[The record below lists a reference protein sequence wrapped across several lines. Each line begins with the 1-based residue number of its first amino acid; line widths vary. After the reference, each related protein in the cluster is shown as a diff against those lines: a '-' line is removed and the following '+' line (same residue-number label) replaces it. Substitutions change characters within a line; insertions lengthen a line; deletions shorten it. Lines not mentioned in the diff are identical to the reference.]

1 MTTRS
6 TVAPPR
12 LSVATSRGGTRA
24 RWALVRRWTTGK
36 AWVHGLLVALSVIC
50 IYPLL
55 WMFTMSIKT
64 DEEIGQDE
72 MVPAVP
78 VFRDRSP
85 YIRGPA
91 HVVRPADVD
100 EARFAAVLP
109 TLQDLTMSIAL
120 SSLPSAL
127 PASVDPQAWASST
140 ASALL
145 NRTLNQMPKQVWRE
159 GEPAVSTAYRAL
171 LTPEVVR
178 AAISEQLLR
187 VELSALTLRTLD
199 GRLFNVMSRDRG
211 TGWRVESGDASLV
224 PTGDVLRLDYQF
236 GSGGDAPVVLV
247 RDFDLP
253 EGVEPSELH
262 KLVLSVRA
270 DDSWH
275 GVDAAVDL
283 GGVHWESTRTTYLAQ
298 NRSQS
303 ISFQPPTF
311 DDTTIRA
318 RTWVPLRAR
327 GPSDRVRNARL
338 TLTVSPGSRLGA
350 ISAKVSRNYV
360 RAFDSGP
367 FLQYVG
373 NSLLLVVLTVAGAV
387 FSSAFVAYAF
397 ARLAWP
403 GRAVAL
409 VLLLSTMMI
418 PPQVTMIPS
427 FLVWRS
433 LGWYNTLN
441 PMWVPAWFGNAF
453 FIFLMIQH
461 MKTIPRELEE
471 AARIDGLGVVQTWWY
486 IIVPQLKPT
495 MAAIAIMSF
504 LGAWNEFMGPLIYLR
519 DQSKF
524 PLSLGLFGMRL
535 DHGADWSMLM
545 AANVL
550 MTVPTVLLFFRF
562 QRYFIEGVT
571 VTGMKG

>member
-1 MTTRS
+1 MIIPS
-6 TVAPPR
+6 TVTAPR
-12 LSVATSRGGTRA
+12 LAVARSRESRRAWTRVA
-24 RWALVRRWTTGK
+24 RWTATKG
-36 AWVHGLLVALSVIC
+36 WVHALLLVAVGVC
-50 IYPLL
+50 VYPML
-55 WMFTMSIKT
+55 WMFMMSIKT
-64 DEEIGQDE
+64 DEELGRDE
-72 MVPAVP
+72 LVPNVP
-78 VFRDRSP
+78 VFRDCSP
-85 YIRGPA
+85 Y
-91 HVVRPADVD
+91 VRTAADVVKPTD
-100 EARFAAVLP
+100 VDAARFAASLP
-109 TLQDLTMSIAL
+109 TLRELTTSIAL
-120 SSLPSAL
+120 AGLPADV
-127 PASVDPQAWASST
+127 PASVDRQAWAAS
-140 ASALL
+140 AGSALL
-145 NRTLNQMPKQVWRE
+145 NGALDRMPKQVWEE
-159 GEPAVSTAYRAL
+159 GLPAITTQFRSL
-171 LTPEVVR
+171 LTPEVV
-178 AAISEQLLR
+178 AGAVSDQLLR

-199 GRLFNVMSRDRG
+199 GHLFNAAS
-211 TGWRVESGDASLV
+211 TWRVADGQADLV
-224 PTGDVLRLDYQF
+224 ATGNGQRLDYRF
-236 GSGGDAPVVLV
+236 ASGADTPVVLV
-247 RDFDLP
+247 RDFELP
-253 EGVEPSELH
+253 EGVEPADIH

-275 GVDAAVDL
+275 GLSATLDV
-283 GGVHWESTRTTYLAQ
+283 GRIRWESTRTTYLAQ

-318 RTWVPLRAR
+318 RTWVPLRAI
-327 GPSDRVRNARL
+327 GVSDRTRNARL
-338 TLTVSPGSRLGA
+338 TLILTPSSRPGA
-350 ISAKVSRNYV
+350 ITAKIARNYV

-403 GRAVAL
+403 GRTVAL

-453 FIFLMIQH
+453 FIFLMVQH

-471 AARIDGLGVVQTWWY
+471 AAKIDGLGVVQTWWY

-495 MAAIAIMSF
+495 MAAIAVMSF

-550 MTVPTVLLFFRF
+550 MTVPTVLMFLRF
-562 QRYFIEGVT
+562 QRYFVEGIT

>member
-1 MTTRS
+1 MTIPES
-6 TVAPPR
+6 AAAPR
-12 LSVATSRGGTRA
+12 LSFASPRASNPTWARVGRWVADKGWIHA
-24 RWALVRRWTTGK
+24 
-36 AWVHGLLVALSVIC
+36 LLVIGVALCV
-50 IYPLL
+50 YPLV
-55 WMFTMSIKT
+55 WMFMMSVKT
-64 DEEIGQDE
+64 DEELGQDE
-72 MVPAVP
+72 VIPAIP
-78 VFRDRSP
+78 VFRDHSP
-85 YIRGPA
+85 Y
-91 HVVRPADVD
+91 VRDPPDIARPDDV
-100 EARFAAVLP
+100 EATRFAA
-109 TLQDLTMSIAL
+109 
-120 SSLPSAL
+120 AL
-127 PASVDPQAWASST
+127 PALRQVAVSTVLSNLPPDPPPSVDSQAWASSA
-140 ASALL
+140 ASVLL
-145 NRTLNQMPKQVWRE
+145 SRTINQMPRQVWEE
-159 GEPAVSTAYRAL
+159 GVEAISDQYHSLLTSEAASAAVSD
-171 LTPEVVR
+171 
-178 AAISEQLLR
+178 QLSR
-187 VELSALTLRTLD
+187 FELSALTLRTLD
-199 GRLFNVMSRDRG
+199 GRLFTVAPPGGGS
-211 TGWRVESGDASLV
+211 GWRVESGAASLV
-224 PTGDVLRLDYQF
+224 PAGDALRLDYQF
-236 GSGGDAPVVLV
+236 RSGGDAPVVLV
-247 RDFDLP
+247 NDFELP
-253 EGVEPSELH
+253 EGVKAADLH
-262 KLVLSVRA
+262 KLVLSIRA

-275 GVDAAVDL
+275 GIDATLDV
-283 GGVHWESTRTTYLAQ
+283 GGTRWRSTRTTYLVQ
-298 NRSQS
+298 NRGQS

-318 RTWVPLRAR
+318 RTWVPLRAD
-327 GPSDRVRNARL
+327 GASDRASNARL
-338 TLTVSPGSRLGA
+338 TVTLSPSSRLHA
-350 ISAKVSRNYV
+350 IAAKIARNYL

-367 FLQYVG
+367 FLQYFG
-373 NSLLLVVLTVAGAV
+373 NSLLLVVLTIGGSL

-409 VLLLSTMMI
+409 VLLLSTMMV

-427 FLVWRS
+427 FLIWRG

-495 MAAIAIMSF
+495 LAAIAVMSF

-524 PLSLGLFGMRL
+524 PLSLGLFGMRI

-550 MTVPTVLLFFRF
+550 MTVPTVIVFFRF
-562 QRYFIEGVT
+562 QRYFIEGIT